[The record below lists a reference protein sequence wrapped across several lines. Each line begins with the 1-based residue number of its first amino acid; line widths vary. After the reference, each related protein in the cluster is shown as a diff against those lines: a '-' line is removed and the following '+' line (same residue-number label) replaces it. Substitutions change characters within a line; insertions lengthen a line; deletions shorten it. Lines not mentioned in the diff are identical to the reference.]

1 MTIMETITEEVISE
15 SSENSVDS
23 ITQADGN
30 VTMADFADQIL
41 KRNEVKE
48 SEPEAT
54 TEEADEPADITA
66 EPTDATEEI
75 SAEENVELE
84 ETSPPAQ
91 TSDVLSK
98 YNIDLDNLSEQ
109 ESRELAK
116 SLNASAI
123 KRFGRLTAQKKA
135 LIAEKAELEA
145 QAQQAQQAQTT
156 ELPEFLKDNALHH
169 ISDPQALTKEVEQM
183 TTLIEWAEE
192 GMDNEVQ
199 YDDNGNEYLVK
210 DGDKTYSKT
219 DLRRIRTNAKKILRK
234 DAPARQKWIQER
246 TQADQQATQTFEFLG
261 EPESDDYKLFM
272 QVKQSALYKPMVEYL
287 PNSNFALGLMV
298 EGMRTVQARQNNAS
312 KPKPKPQAPVA
323 SAEAGTSRPKTP
335 QAKKAKS
342 LQAAKAKYE
351 KTGSMADYQNYLK
364 LKNQS

>member
-1 MTIMETITEEVISE
+1 LTIMETITEEVISE

-23 ITQADGN
+23 ETQADGN
-30 VTMADFADQIL
+30 VSMAEFADQIL
-41 KRNEVKE
+41 RRKEAKE

-66 EPTDATEEI
+66 EPTEATEDNT
-75 SAEENVELE
+75 AEDTEDN
-84 ETSPPAQ
+84 TPSPQP
-91 TSDVLSK
+91 SDVLSK
-98 YNIDLDNLSEQ
+98 YNIDLDNLSEE

-210 DGDKTYSKT
+210 DGDKTYTKS

-246 TQADQQATQTFEFLG
+246 TQADQQATQTFGFLG

-272 QVKQSALYKPMVEYL
+272 QVKQSPLYKPMVEYL

-298 EGMRTVQARQNNAS
+298 EGMRAVQARQNNAS

-342 LQAAKAKYE
+342 LQVAKAKYE

>member
-1 MTIMETITEEVISE
+1 METITEEVISE

-23 ITQADGN
+23 ETQADGN
-30 VTMADFADQIL
+30 VSMAEFADQIL
-41 KRNEVKE
+41 RRKEAKE

-66 EPTDATEEI
+66 EPTEATEDNT
-75 SAEENVELE
+75 AEDTEDNTL
-84 ETSPPAQ
+84 SPQP
-91 TSDVLSK
+91 SDVLSK
-98 YNIDLDNLSEQ
+98 YNIDLDNLSEE

-145 QAQQAQQAQTT
+145 QAQQAQQSQTT

-210 DGDKTYSKT
+210 DGDKTYTKS

-246 TQADQQATQTFEFLG
+246 TQADQQATQTFGFLG

-272 QVKQSALYKPMVEYL
+272 QVKQSPRYRAMVEYL

-298 EGMRTVQARQNNAS
+298 EGMRAVQARQNNAS

-323 SAEAGTSRPKTP
+323 SAEAGTSKPKTP

>member
-1 MTIMETITEEVISE
+1 METITEEVISE

-23 ITQADGN
+23 ETQADGN
-30 VTMADFADQIL
+30 VTMAEFADQIL
-41 KRNEVKE
+41 RRKEAKE

-66 EPTDATEEI
+66 EPTDATEDNT
-75 SAEENVELE
+75 AEENVELE

-98 YNIDLDNLSEQ
+98 YNIDLDNLSEE

-169 ISDPQALTKEVEQM
+169 ISDPQALAKEVEQM

-210 DGDKTYSKT
+210 DGDKTYTKSELK
-219 DLRRIRTNAKKILRK
+219 RIRTNAKKILRK

-246 TQADQQATQTFEFLG
+246 TQADQQATQTFGFLG

-272 QVKQSALYKPMVEYL
+272 QVKQSPRYRAMVEYL

-298 EGMRTVQARQNNAS
+298 EGLRAVQARQNNAS